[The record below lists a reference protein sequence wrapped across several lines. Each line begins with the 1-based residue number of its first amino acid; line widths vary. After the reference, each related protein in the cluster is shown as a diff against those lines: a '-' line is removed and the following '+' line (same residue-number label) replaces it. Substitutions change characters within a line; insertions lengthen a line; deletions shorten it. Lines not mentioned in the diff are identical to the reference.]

1 MGMMLCRLCT
11 LLLLSRP
18 RVLGLRATADS
29 RTVVVQEL
37 GSVRSPGIG
46 IQRRYGFRGGCDGY
60 GWCSRFRANF
70 RPGPKKERNFSATR
84 SGFPV
89 TSLHCYSYNYF
100 NFLKVGTGKC
110 TQLLNLP

>member
-46 IQRRYGFRGGCDGY
+46 IRRRFGFRDGCDGY
-60 GWCSRFRANF
+60 GRCGRFRANF
-70 RPGPKKERNFSATR
+70 FTRARRKNGNFPPPGAVS
-84 SGFPV
+84 
-89 TSLHCYSYNYF
+89 
-100 NFLKVGTGKC
+100 
-110 TQLLNLP
+110 Q